1 MMTIKAKIHLAQEA
15 SEGARLQLVA
25 ATAHL
30 AAGDLR
36 AVDAHL
42 ALADDA
48 CGRTRLLIRGGR
60 TRAALLDGG
69 LPGDDGPHD
78 DPTYPAYD
86 WDWSVNEDTARLG
99 V

>member
-1 MMTIKAKIHLAQEA
+1 MRTINAKIYLAQEA
-15 SEGARLQLVA
+15 SEEARTQLVA

-30 AAGDLR
+30 DAGDLR

-48 CGRTRLLIRGGR
+48 VGRAHLLIRGGR

-69 LPGDDGPHD
+69 MPVEDEPHY
-78 DPTYPAYD
+78 DPTYPGYD
-86 WDWSVNEDTARLG
+86 WSAAEDTARAG

>member
-15 SEGARLQLVA
+15 SEEARLQLVA

-30 AAGDLR
+30 AACDLR
-36 AVDAHL
+36 AADAHL

-48 CGRTRLLIRGGR
+48 YGRARLLIRGGR
-60 TRAALLDGG
+60 TRAALLGGG
-69 LPGDDGPHD
+69 LPVDDEPHD

-86 WDWSVNEDTARLG
+86 WDWSTNEKGARAG

>member
-1 MMTIKAKIHLAQEA
+1 MRTINAKIYLAQAA
-15 SEGARLQLVA
+15 SEEARMQLVA

-30 AAGDLR
+30 DAGDLR

-48 CGRTRLLIRGGR
+48 VDRAHLLILGGR
-60 TRAALLDGG
+60 TRVALLDGG
-69 LPGDDGPHD
+69 MPVED
-78 DPTYPAYD
+78 DPHYDPTDPGYD
-86 WDWSVNEDTARLG
+86 WSAAKDTVRAG